1 MHVPP
6 VFVAANHV
14 YVAVYLCVWRTIA
27 LEWGQ
32 LARRPQ
38 AGTAVTK
45 TPRPEWADTVLI
57 PSLDP
62 EPVPRRNVD
71 PRYTAELSK
80 DIRCDMIIISQTTGP
95 AHIKKVCCHK
105 KQAV

>member
-1 MHVPP
+1 MKLKLDRAGDGVVMHVPP

-14 YVAVYLCVWRTIA
+14 YVAVYLCVWRMIA
-27 LEWGQ
+27 LAWGQ

-57 PSLDP
+57 PNLDP
-62 EPVPRRNVD
+62 EPVPRRNAGD
-71 PRYTAELSK
+71 LGSWLNCPKIYGAT
-80 DIRCDMIIISQTTGP
+80 
-95 AHIKKVCCHK
+95 
-105 KQAV
+105 